1 MPKGYKITSDP
12 FFVNGNI
19 SQTVVDT
26 YTQIEISL
34 PLDSLNREGIQVH
47 AIYFTSSHPNRTP
60 AAQSTIEMQVTSTTK
75 DAIVG
80 ANDANLLGHREIV
93 IIGGAAEFSGP
104 HVVDLIHNTD
114 SYDGLMNLG
123 IVATDNLFLGLD
135 SNNQIATLADCQVR
149 CVASRIKMEAGAY
162 AALVTNELSS

>member
-19 SQTVVDT
+19 TQTAANAFIST
-26 YTQIEISL
+26 EISL

-60 AAQSTIEMQVTSTTK
+60 AAQATIEMQVTATEKTE
-75 DAIVG
+75 IVG

-104 HVVDLIHNTD
+104 HVLDLLHNTD

-123 IVATDNLFLGLD
+123 IVATDNLFLAMD
-135 SNNQIATLADCQVR
+135 ASNNGVLLSDCQVR
-149 CVASRIKMEAGAY
+149 CVVSRIKMEAGAY